1 LIEPVLAMRNKLMAS
16 GGTAAAQGVS
26 APEWWSATTARINA
40 FKAAETGL
48 ATAIAG
54 QIDELTAEK
63 YSDLVSVLGWSVL
76 CIAAITLITIL
87 VARSVIRPL
96 RAITRVLDAINR
108 GEEGLAAP
116 MGLPDRS
123 EIGKIANAMSLFREN
138 AIERRKMEG
147 TALAIRQ
154 NEIRRQ
160 TMLETILRKYRERMA
175 AIAAGLERET
185 GDMRAAAE
193 ALLKVAS
200 KTMQMAD
207 TAAMPRRALREVRRR
222 FPRQPRSS
230 APPSRRS
237 PIKPTPRRRSSPQ
250 HPAKPARAGGDR
262 KARRHLSTDRHDGRF
277 NPPDRGTDQSPGAE
291 RDDGGSACRRGGA
304 RLCGRCHRG
313 EGARR
318 ADCEGNRIDHG
329 ADELGAG
336 VERRGSGL
344 DCADRQGCALVRRS

>member
-63 YSDLVSVLGWSVL
+63 YSDLVSVLGWSAL

-138 AIERRKMEG
+138 AIERRKMAG

-154 NEIRRQ
+154 DELRRQ

-185 GDMRAAAE
+185 GDMRAPP
-193 ALLKVAS
+193 K
-200 KTMQMAD
+200 
-207 TAAMPRRALREVRRR
+207 R
-222 FPRQPRSS
+222 F
-230 APPSRRS
+230 
-237 PIKPTPRRRSSPQ
+237 
-250 HPAKPARAGGDR
+250 
-262 KARRHLSTDRHDGRF
+262 
-277 NPPDRGTDQSPGAE
+277 
-291 RDDGGSACRRGGA
+291 
-304 RLCGRCHRG
+304 
-313 EGARR
+313 
-318 ADCEGNRIDHG
+318 
-329 ADELGAG
+329 
-336 VERRGSGL
+336 
-344 DCADRQGCALVRRS
+344 